1 MGESK
6 RRRQGGQGTA
16 RKQRRRRGGPWLIG
30 GVLVAVLVAV
40 AGLLYW
46 LTTPSLSPLDDLP
59 KAAEGTPP
67 FPEALDRY
75 GVSLGD
81 PSAPVVVREFADYQC
96 PGCAMFAQSVQRL
109 GDEYIAAGKVRLVFF
124 DLPLSQHRN
133 AMPAAQAARC
143 AGDQDAYWRMHDLLF
158 ARQPRW
164 SEVQD
169 PQAVFA
175 GYAQELG
182 LDRERFTQCMAAG
195 RHRAD
200 IERSRQAAQQL
211 RVTGTLTVFVD
222 NVRLTRPGWY
232 QLAGVVERRLQQ
244 ERN

>member
-6 RRRQGGQGTA
+6 RRRAGGQGTA
-16 RKQRRRRGGPWLIG
+16 RMRRRRQRGPWLVG
-30 GVLVAVLVAV
+30 GILAAVLVAV
-40 AGLLYW
+40 AALLYW

-59 KAAEGTPP
+59 TAAEGALP
-67 FPEALDRY
+67 FPAALDRY

-81 PSAPVVVREFADYQC
+81 PNAPVVVREFADYQC
-96 PGCAMFAQSVQRL
+96 PGCATFAQSVQRL
-109 GDEYIAAGKVRLVFF
+109 GQEYVAPGKVRLVFF

-133 AMPAAQAARC
+133 AMPAAMAARC

-158 ARQPRW
+158 ARQSRW
-164 SEVQD
+164 SDAQD
-169 PQAVFA
+169 PQAMFA
-175 GYAQELG
+175 DYARELG
-182 LDRERFTQCMAAG
+182 LDRNRFTQCMADS

-211 RVTGTLTVFVD
+211 RVAGTPTVFVD

-232 QLAGVVERRLQQ
+232 QLAGVVERQLK
-244 ERN
+244 ER